1 MGDSYNTS
9 TEQVQLPDISM
20 KWHKFLINFLI
31 WVWVVFDIYNA
42 SQDYQAIKM
51 LGENLN
57 QLKAGVLL
65 PVQTVLFV
73 ISAIYTI
80 KVRFDL
86 AKFKKKA
93 PGELQIMFILTMVIN
108 AITIILYSLNEI
120 PMDSSLATNFV
131 MNISGLLFYR
141 RYYNLRDQ
149 YFNVGDGQPAKT
161 TSVSSGTAGSS
172 SGTDFSSA
180 SSASSAFSGSTY
192 QSSGSATGSVSFSGS
207 ASETSSYETSSET
220 SSYGTTSGTFTM
232 GSDSFVTSTQ
242 ETSSGNTFSAGS
254 AASVSSSGVNTKP
267 SAPAS
272 SANKESSS
280 GSTIALVLIL
290 ACAAALIWNVYR
302 IVDTPAGRASG
313 YPDSISL
320 FGVPVHFAF
329 LMVYPIVMVIAVLI
343 AAAVKKIWARALFLA
358 IACDSSFTTGNW
370 TFNIVFSRLI
380 APVFT
385 SYVSVQIIGKV
396 FTILLLALLVGY
408 CVERWKKKA

>member
-42 SQDYQAIKM
+42 NQDYQAIKM

-73 ISAIYTI
+73 VSAIYTI

-172 SGTDFSSA
+172 SGVNATSA
-180 SSASSAFSGSTY
+180 SSGSTY
-192 QSSGSATGSVSFSGS
+192 QSSGSAKGSVSFSGS
-207 ASETSSYETSSET
+207 ASETSSYGTSSET

-343 AAAVKKIWARALFLA
+343 AAAVKKTWARALFLA

>member
-172 SGTDFSSA
+172 SGVNATSA
-180 SSASSAFSGSTY
+180 SSGSTY

-370 TFNIVFSRLI
+370 NFNIVFSSLI